1 MNSDDFHYIMF
12 FFSNNFIQS
21 DDKCKMS
28 LKGSKVMLTP
38 LKVTFNH
45 WITLTFSP
53 QRECSI

>member
-1 MNSDDFHYIMF
+1 MNSDDFPHIIF
-12 FFSNNFIQS
+12 FFQIILFRVMTNVN
-21 DDKCKMS
+21 MS

-53 QRECSI
+53 LRETSI